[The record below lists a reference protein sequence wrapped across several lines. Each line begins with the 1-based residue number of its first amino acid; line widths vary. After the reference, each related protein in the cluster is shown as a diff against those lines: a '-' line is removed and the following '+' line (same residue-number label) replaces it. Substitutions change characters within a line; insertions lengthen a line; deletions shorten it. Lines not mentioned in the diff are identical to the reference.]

1 MSDYIN
7 VPVDLAREMAKFIR
21 NNDNGSL
28 EHWAGHLDPV
38 NLSDRIF
45 RIVNFYIKSDGDPN
59 MATNEI
65 INELI
70 NVVNNVKI
78 IEEVF
83 LIKKDLISLLEIKN
97 VG

>member
-28 EHWAGHLDPV
+28 EHWAYHLDPV

-45 RIVNFYIKSDGDPN
+45 RIVNFYIKSEADPS

-65 INELI
+65 LEEFVNVIGSVKLI
-70 NVVNNVKI
+70 EDAFI
-78 IEEVF
+78 
-83 LIKKDLISLLEIKN
+83 IKKDLISLI
-97 VG
+97 